1 MNQLEIIQSQLNDIN
16 NKRVRVQTL
25 MEQAKKQC
33 EEIEKKYNVTSLEE
47 LQALMNKSKFGV
59 LYSSLPSKAFCQF
72 ALAYSQSSWEKL
84 IPSFTLK
91 TEIGKI
97 AVQPSPSP
105 SSIAFNVSSII
116 IRPSGEVSV
125 P

>member
-47 LQALMNKSKFGV
+47 LQALVNKAQEDYDKQIQEAQEYIQNANQVFSTYQGI
-59 LYSSLPSKAFCQF
+59 L
-72 ALAYSQSSWEKL
+72 
-84 IPSFTLK
+84 
-91 TEIGKI
+91 
-97 AVQPSPSP
+97 
-105 SSIAFNVSSII
+105 
-116 IRPSGEVSV
+116 
-125 P
+125 